1 MLRTIKSKLIFL
13 ISILL
18 IAIVYIGASSLLSLQ
33 GSNNQTKLLSDKII
47 PRVIY
52 SEELNTMA
60 SDFRILEY
68 EHIIVQDQQTMS
80 AKEEAMN
87 SKEKEIEDNLNM
99 YKQTI
104 YTEEGQ
110 KLFNAAEKD
119 WSDYLV
125 LHKQVIELS
134 RNLKTDD
141 SMAIM
146 NTKSKE
152 TFEAFS
158 DSLLKLVNFN
168 KDNAN
173 NARLEA
179 EQGYSKV
186 FTASLITIILVFVI
200 GIGLSAFIIQSVR
213 KSLNILKGELDDLS
227 EKGGDLTKDIVVPS
241 KDEINDLAFSINK
254 FIHNL
259 RGIVG
264 SVNESTD
271 NIEAVVNN
279 IEGAIN
285 DLNEN
290 IEQVSANT
298 EELAATME
306 ETAASAEEMSAT
318 SQEIKT
324 AVETIAQ
331 KSQEGA
337 IQAGEINK
345 RATDM
350 RENVQ
355 ASQKKS
361 GEVFMATKA
370 ELEKAIESSKIVD
383 KINILSDS
391 IMEIT
396 SQTNLLALNAAIEA
410 ARAGEAGKGFSVV
423 AEEIRKLAEESQN
436 TVAEIQ
442 GITGKVTKSVE
453 DLSKQSNKLLDFIE
467 TDVANDYSNI
477 VDISQQY
484 SKDAEF
490 VDSLVSDFSATSEE
504 LLASLTD
511 VLTTIDSVANAA
523 SEGAGGTTD
532 IATRVSEV
540 SSKSNIL
547 SKEASVSKEN
557 AHKLK
562 QEISKFKV

>member
-1 MLRTIKSKLIFL
+1 MLRTIKGKLIFL
-13 ISILL
+13 ISVLL
-18 IAIVYIGASSLLSLQ
+18 IAIAYVGACSLLSLQ
-33 GSNNQTKLLSDKII
+33 GSNNQTKLLSDRII

-52 SEELNTMA
+52 SEELNTMV

-68 EHIIVQDQQTMS
+68 EHIIAQDNDTMS
-80 AKEEAMN
+80 KKENDMEAKN
-87 SKEKEIEDNLNM
+87 KEIENTLDK

-104 YTEEGQ
+104 YTEEGK
-110 KLFNAAEKD
+110 KLFDAAEKN

-125 LHKQVIELS
+125 LHKQVMELS
-134 RNLKTDD
+134 RTLKTDD
-141 SMAIM
+141 AMAIM

-152 TFEAFS
+152 TFNTAS
-158 DSLLKLVNFN
+158 DSLLKLVKFN
-168 KDNAN
+168 KDNADK
-173 NARLEA
+173 ARLEA
-179 EQGYSKV
+179 EQGYSEV
-186 FTASLITIILVFVI
+186 FTAGLITIILVFVI
-200 GIGLSAFIIQSVR
+200 GIGLSAFIIQSIK
-213 KSLNILKGELDDLS
+213 KSLNILKRELDDLS
-227 EKGGDLTKDIVVPS
+227 EKGGDLTKDIVVQS

-254 FIHNL
+254 FIRNL
-259 RGIVG
+259 RDIVG

-271 NIEAVVNN
+271 NIETVVNN

-331 KSQEGA
+331 KSQDGA

-361 GEVFMATKA
+361 GEVFVATKA

-453 DLSKQSNKLLDFIE
+453 DLSNQSNKLLDFIE
-467 TDVANDYSNI
+467 TDVANDYNNI
-477 VDISQQY
+477 VDISEQY

-540 SSKSNIL
+540 SSKSNVL
-547 SKEASVSKEN
+547 SKEASASREN
-557 AHKLK
+557 ANKLK

>member
-1 MLRTIKSKLIFL
+1 MLRTIKGKLIFL
-13 ISILL
+13 ISVLL
-18 IAIVYIGASSLLSLQ
+18 IAIAYVGACSLLSLQ
-33 GSNNQTKLLSDKII
+33 GSNNQTKLLSDRII

-52 SEELNTMA
+52 SEELNTMV

-68 EHIIVQDQQTMS
+68 EHIIAQDNDTMS
-80 AKEEAMN
+80 KKENDMEAKN
-87 SKEKEIEDNLNM
+87 KEIENTLDK

-104 YTEEGQ
+104 YTEEGK
-110 KLFNAAEKD
+110 KLFDAAEKN

-125 LHKQVIELS
+125 LHKQVMELS
-134 RNLKTDD
+134 RTLKTDD
-141 SMAIM
+141 AMAIM

-152 TFEAFS
+152 TFNTAS
-158 DSLLKLVNFN
+158 DSLLKLVKFN
-168 KDNAN
+168 KDNADK
-173 NARLEA
+173 ARLEA
-179 EQGYSKV
+179 EQGYSEV
-186 FTASLITIILVFVI
+186 FRTGLITIILVFVI
-200 GIGLSAFIIQSVR
+200 GIGLSAFIIQSIK
-213 KSLNILKGELDDLS
+213 KSLNILKRELDDLS

-254 FIHNL
+254 FIRNL
-259 RGIVG
+259 RDIVG

-271 NIEAVVNN
+271 NIETVVNN

-331 KSQEGA
+331 KSQDGA

-355 ASQKKS
+355 ASQKRT
-361 GEVFMATKA
+361 GEVYMETKA

-453 DLSKQSNKLLDFIE
+453 DLSNQSNKLLDFIE
-467 TDVANDYSNI
+467 TDVANDYNNI
-477 VDISQQY
+477 VDISEQY

-490 VDSLVSDFSATSEE
+490 VDSLVSDVSATSEE

-540 SSKSNIL
+540 SSKSNVL
-547 SKEASVSKEN
+547 SKEASVSREN
-557 AHKLK
+557 ANKLK